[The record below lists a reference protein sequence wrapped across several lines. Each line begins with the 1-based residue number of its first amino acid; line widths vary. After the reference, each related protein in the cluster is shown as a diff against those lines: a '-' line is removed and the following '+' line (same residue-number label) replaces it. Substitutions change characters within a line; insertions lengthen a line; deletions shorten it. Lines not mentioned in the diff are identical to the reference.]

1 MKGRGPA
8 GFLVHVSKSNL
19 NNIERALINLRLQ
32 LGLKYEATSVQVTR
46 VLVVIVQMIMKN
58 LWKTKLPH
66 LTKGL
71 IGYYHYGL
79 NIEYVIIA

>member
-1 MKGRGPA
+1 M
-8 GFLVHVSKSNL
+8 
-19 NNIERALINLRLQ
+19 
-32 LGLKYEATSVQVTR
+32 GLKYEVTSVQVTR

-79 NIEYVIIA
+79 NIEYVIYA